1 MIIKRPTN
9 KIKVVLL
16 EVLIMYFFAYKILLK
31 SPNVQIVGLVTQ
43 KPNKNVFWKNDPFF
57 TKSKKN

>member
-16 EVLIMYFFAYKILLK
+16 GSTPLCIFAYKILLK

-57 TKSKKN
+57 YQK